1 MPHSLNV
8 DIWSD
13 IACPWCFIG
22 KRRFERALAA
32 FPHRDQITVTWH
44 SFQLDPSLPE
54 HYDGTEL
61 DYLSQ
66 RKGMQPERVEQ
77 MFGHVA
83 EVAAAEG
90 LAYDFAKVVVA
101 NSFAGHELLHLAK
114 AVDAERAGA
123 GADSTAGADSIT
135 GGMPDAAGAAA
146 AVTPGTADAVKEA
159 LLSAHF
165 ERGLDIGSRD
175 VLVEV
180 GVAAGLPEARINEA
194 LDAGT
199 YRDAVHSDIR
209 HAQMLGIQGV
219 PFFVF
224 DNKYGVSGAQPSEL
238 FAEALDTAWRESN
251 PLVMVGRNAT
261 ADGAAAGGAGNGA
274 AGGGDALAADQDGLN
289 GEVCGPDGC

>member
-22 KRRFERALAA
+22 KRRFEKALAA
-32 FPHRDQITVTWH
+32 FPHKDQITVTWH

-61 DYLSQ
+61 EYLSQ
-66 RKGMQPERVEQ
+66 RKGMLHERVEQ

-83 EVAAAEG
+83 QVAAAEG
-90 LAYDFAKVVVA
+90 LDYDFAKVVVA

-123 GADSTAGADSIT
+123 GAGAGHDSVAGS
-135 GGMPDAAGAAA
+135 MPDAADAAT
-146 AVTPGTADAVKEA
+146 AVTPSTADAVKEA

-251 PLVMVGRNAT
+251 PLVMVGAP
-261 ADGAAAGGAGNGA
+261 ADGVVTGGAAANGGAGS
-274 AGGGDALAADQDGLN
+274 GGALAADEGLN
-289 GEVCGPDGC
+289 GEVCGPEGC